1 MLQKRSAAD
10 LLGRASPALRHFF
23 STTLVGASLI
33 MVSLPSQADTLS
45 DQPVSTLTFD
55 GFRAA
60 TSGVTDGNSYDYGGF
75 TWGSKWNGITL
86 FDGNS
91 AAKLDNNTGH
101 SAVIRRTDGSDF
113 IFSSADFGW
122 ASSDRNGAKVFVVLY
137 DDNAN
142 VLWQSDRTNVSWPGY
157 ETMVSG
163 YSGSI
168 AAMGV
173 GVDVSNE
180 NTYKLQMDNFS
191 FKAMPAATTPTIPS
205 PVPEPETNAMMALG
219 LLTLAAAW
227 RRKSAGD
234 QRSA

>member
-10 LLGRASPALRHFF
+10 LLGRASPVLRHLF

-60 TSGVTDGNSYDYGGF
+60 TSGVTDGYSYDYGGF

-91 AAKLDNNTGH
+91 AARLDNNIGH

-137 DDNAN
+137 DGNAN
-142 VLWQSDRTNVSWPGY
+142 VLWQSDRTNVTWPGY

-173 GVDVSNE
+173 GVDVANE

-191 FKAMPAATTPTIPS
+191 FQAMPAATPTIPS
-205 PVPEPETNAMMALG
+205 AVPEPETYAMMALG
-219 LLTLAAAW
+219 LLTLAAAK
-227 RRKSAGD
+227 RRKSVSS